1 MARFCYKAA
10 TDAGATITGKLEA
23 DSVEITQEM
32 LASRGLLPLEVW
44 PEASSAGAGL
54 DFWDRLTKVKPQEL
68 ILFTKQLRTLLRAG
82 IPIMTTL
89 GVLEDQTSNVK
100 LKKIAAAM
108 AMDINGGATLYECFK
123 KHPST
128 FSPLYCNLVRA
139 GETSGSIPEVLERL
153 TKIIEHEHK
162 VKSDIM
168 SALQYPI
175 MVCITLGIAFFVL
188 LTFVIPKFVH
198 VYKTVGLKLPLP
210 TVICM
215 GMYDFLHNYW
225 YIILS
230 GIAGFTFA
238 LVRYLRTENG
248 RFVKDSLILR
258 LPVFGPLFIKTA
270 MSRFA
275 SIFSILQSSGVPV
288 LDSFKILG
296 GALGNLAIAREF
308 EKMRSRIEEGAGIA
322 RPLRS
327 AKYFPPMVVNMV
339 AIGEQ
344 AGNLDEMLKEVAD
357 HYDDEVAYAIAK
369 LSESLGPVLIVGL
382 TGVVGFFALAIYL
395 PMWDLTKMVH
405 H

>member
-10 TDAGATITGKLEA
+10 TDAGTIIAGKLEA

-32 LASRGLLPLEVW
+32 LGSRGLLPLEVW
-44 PEASSAGAGL
+44 PEASSTGAGL

-68 ILFTKQLRTLLRAG
+68 ILFTKQLRTLLKAG

-89 GVLEDQTSNVK
+89 GVLEDQTSNAK

-108 AMDINGGATLYECFK
+108 ASDINGGATLYECFQ
-123 KHPST
+123 KHHST

-175 MVCITLGIAFFVL
+175 MVCITLGVAFFIL

-198 VYKTVGLKLPLP
+198 VYKTAGLKLPLP

-225 YIILS
+225 YILL
-230 GIAGFTFA
+230 AGLGFFTFA

-275 SIFSILQSSGVPV
+275 SIFAILQSSGVPV

-296 GALGNLAIAREF
+296 GALGNVAIAREF
-308 EKMRSRIEEGAGIA
+308 EKLRSRIEEGAGIA